1 MGRVDIK
8 IIGLTGPSGAGK
20 GVVASKLAKLGW
32 AVIDADKVYHSLLI
46 PPSRCLDSIRRE
58 FGDGVILPSGELDRR
73 ALASIVFAPDAKER
87 LETLN
92 CITHGFVIKEARR
105 LISEYEDMGYS
116 GVVFDAPLLIE
127 SGFLTDC
134 DELIVVIASEDIR
147 IQRIMERDG
156 LSRERAEARI
166 KSQPSMEFYISHASY
181 VVENNSD
188 IYSAE
193 AKVAEIYNCI
203 MRS

>member
-92 CITHGFVIKEARR
+92 CITHGFVIKDARR